1 MTRIFVSFHAMQHS
15 KHPTVPI
22 RAAQRGV
29 ALFTV
34 IVFVLLSMLLALWA
48 SRTAWFNELVVGNDA
63 DYQRA
68 FEAAQALMLDA
79 ELDILGKQSDGS
91 PCSGSGAVC
100 RKSGVPEIPLEGQDV
115 GALLS
120 ELDDAKLGSVHVRC
134 KHGLCAKRLGR
145 QDFWNYTSGVTPDP
159 APSAAEVSLSSLAQA
174 GVGARYGTYTGAK
187 PDDNPILSDTS
198 AADKGGWYWIEV
210 LPYDTSSEFSQLVI
224 DTSAKPK
231 NNLLGLNLV
240 PAVVYRITALAYGL
254 KEGNMVAL
262 QETYAVTRRKD

>member
-1 MTRIFVSFHAMQHS
+1 MQHF
-15 KHPTVPI
+15 KPTSASP
-22 RAAQRGV
+22 RPAQRQRGV

-79 ELDILGKQSDGS
+79 ELDILGEQSDGTA
-91 PCSGSGAVC
+91 CSGSGAVC
-100 RKSGVPEIPLEGQDV
+100 RKSGVPEIPLEGPSQLEE
-115 GALLS
+115 AILLLE
-120 ELDDAKLGSVHVRC
+120 ELADAKLGSVHVRC

-210 LPYDTSSEFSQLVI
+210 LPYDKEACESKRLVI
-224 DTSAKPK
+224 DPTKGKEDCLDVGS
-231 NNLLGLNLV
+231 
-240 PAVVYRITALAYGL
+240 VVYRITALAYGL
-254 KEGNMVAL
+254 KEGNMVVL
-262 QETYAVTRRKD
+262 QETYAPTRRVN